1 MIRHFYAT
9 IEHENTNKTILI
21 KADKQYLINSI
32 ISYINEATTYK
43 TYANK
48 CLAKTAQKLKN
59 KPTTKIVVCSI
70 YSRKNYEKIDDTIQW
85 LIQ

>member
-1 MIRHFYAT
+1 MIRHFYAV

-21 KADKQYLINSI
+21 KANKQYLINSI
-32 ISYINEATTYK
+32 ISHINEITTPQ
-43 TYANK
+43 TYAIQ

-70 YSRKNYEKIDDTIQW
+70 YSRKNYEKIDDAIQW
-85 LIQ
+85 LMS